1 MEVSCKK
8 VVGNSIASNQHMEE
22 AREWEIHSFFF
33 KDQLMAILEDF
44 ESVGKRFKF
53 PELNSQDDQASKQ
66 IIAAN
71 FEQVAIKVG

>member
-1 MEVSCKK
+1 
-8 VVGNSIASNQHMEE
+8 
-22 AREWEIHSFFF
+22 
-33 KDQLMAILEDF
+33 MAILEDF

-71 FEQVAIKVG
+71 FEQVATKVG